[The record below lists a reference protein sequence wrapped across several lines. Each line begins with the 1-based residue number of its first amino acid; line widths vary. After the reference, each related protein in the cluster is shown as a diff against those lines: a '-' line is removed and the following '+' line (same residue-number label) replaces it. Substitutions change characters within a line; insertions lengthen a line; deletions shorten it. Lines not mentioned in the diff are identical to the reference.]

1 VTQPLHAPFGKVRA
15 LAQRERSWHKQGMRV
30 VWGCGGLVVLVLTL
44 GCKRSAVPACP
55 SAATLEAIHA
65 ATFWLERKEPNVA
78 AELGQ
83 ALLAQDHG
91 MDAPTRARV
100 RTLVAA
106 ASEAATQPDRVH
118 LVGEETRM
126 WLRDWAC
133 LSEENHVDFHTR
145 LPAVNP

>member
-1 VTQPLHAPFGKVRA
+1 
-15 LAQRERSWHKQGMRV
+15 MRV
-30 VWGCGGLVVLVLTL
+30 AWRCGGLVVLVMTL
-44 GCKRSAVPACP
+44 GCKGSAAPTCP
-55 SAATLEAIHA
+55 SAATVEAIHA
-65 ATFWLERKEPNVA
+65 VTFWLERKETTVA

-83 ALLAQDHG
+83 ALLTQNHG